1 MKKEHLI
8 FLVIV
13 SLFLMNIMPVCAKP
27 VFRETAVFDVPEA
40 NQAVAVDEKYFYAID
55 NQTIGKYDKIT
66 GKQVA
71 TWKGSKDGPIIH
83 LDSGVVVDGKLYC
96 AHSNY
101 PDSPMVSSVEIW
113 DTQSLKHIATH
124 SFGIHWGSLTW
135 IDRHEGYWWVLFA
148 NYNKVFGAS
157 NTPYGNVYNTTLV
170 KFDDNWQWQEAW
182 TLPAKLL
189 PKFEIMSCSGG
200 SWGPDGQLYL
210 SGHDP
215 AEVYV
220 MKLPEAGSVLEWL
233 DTIPLD
239 IRGQGI
245 AWDHS
250 APGSIYGI
258 IRAKRQVTVSVLTD
272 DK

>member
-1 MKKEHLI
+1 MKKAHFFCLAI
-8 FLVIV
+8 I
-13 SLFLMNIMPVCAKP
+13 SLLFMLTTSAFAKQT
-27 VFRETAVFDVPEA
+27 FHETAVFDVPEA
-40 NQAVAVDEKYFYAID
+40 NQGVAVDEKYFYAID

-71 TWKGSKDGPIIH
+71 KWQGAKEGPITH

-101 PDSPMVSSVEIW
+101 PDSPMASSVEIW
-113 DTQSLKHIATH
+113 DVQTMQHIATH
-124 SFGIHWGSLTW
+124 SFGINWGSLTW
-135 IDRHEGYWWVLFA
+135 IDRHDGYWWALFA
-148 NYNKVFGAS
+148 NYNKVFGSS
-157 NTPYGNVYNTTLV
+157 NTSYGNVYNTTMV
-170 KFDDNWQWQEAW
+170 KFDDNWQWQESW

-189 PKFEIMSCSGG
+189 PKFEVMSCSGG
-200 SWGPDGQLYL
+200 SWGPDGRLYL

-220 MKLPEAGSVLEWL
+220 MKLPEAGSVLQWL
-233 DTIPLD
+233 DTIALN

-250 APGSIYGI
+250 NPGTIYGI
-258 IRAKRQVTVSVLTD
+258 IRAKRQVTVSQLID
-272 DK
+272 EK